1 MINLLYE
8 SLPNSITVGDKDFL
22 INTDFKYW
30 IELSDA
36 LNNQDCDKT
45 YLTNEIQIRTTAEE
59 NRYTCFHIQ
68 KAELK

>member
-1 MINLLYE
+1 MFFIGQKSCVFVMRLNRGNLIIKETIIIQL
-8 SLPNSITVGDKDFL
+8 NS
-22 INTDFKYW
+22 
-30 IELSDA
+30 
-36 LNNQDCDKT
+36 DKT